1 MLFVLCTSSAVP
13 PPYDILSI
21 SFTSVASLPLPSVHL
36 IAAGT
41 WSCSVNTR
49 PRGVEDGII
58 KPRTVLAS
66 KTNIL
71 IGRIMRT
78 CELPVTQEEVREDA
92 PELAG
97 GVYEYE
103 SREVLYMW
111 PPACP
116 VHMQSEVAQS
126 EVWRSDVAVESRAA
140 SYVQLS
146 LHPV

>member
-1 MLFVLCTSSAVP
+1 MLFVLCTSSAVS

-41 WSCSVNTR
+41 RSCGVNTR

-71 IGRIMRT
+71 IGRIMRA
-78 CELPVTQEEVREDA
+78 CELPVTQEEVGEEA

-97 GVYEYE
+97 GVYE
-103 SREVLYMW
+103 SRERVSTVRD
-111 PPACP
+111 
-116 VHMQSEVAQS
+116 VHSAFG
-126 EVWRSDVAVESRAA
+126 RLCAHAVRGCTVRGGDLMS
-140 SYVQLS
+140 
-146 LHPV
+146 P